1 MTACSTA
8 NSYKQVSPLSYPGAR
23 KFVPDLAYIFDP
35 TMPSVEVECPE
46 CGYNK
51 AVYILAPDDGE
62 TKLVAVML
70 CASQTGTVAKCGHI
84 WTLDDDTELTRTKVK
99 SEEERMFE
107 SL

>member
-1 MTACSTA
+1 MTVCFTA
-8 NSYKQVSPLSYPGAR
+8 RNCKQVFCILESGSR

-62 TKLVAVML
+62 TKLVATML

-99 SEEERMFE
+99 TEEERMFE